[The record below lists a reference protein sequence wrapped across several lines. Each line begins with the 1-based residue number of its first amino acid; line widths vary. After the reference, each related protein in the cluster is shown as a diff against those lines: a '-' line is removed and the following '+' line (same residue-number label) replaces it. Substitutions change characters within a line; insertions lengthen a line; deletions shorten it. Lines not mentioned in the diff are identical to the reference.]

1 MIITTCTPQTHLAQ
15 IDLIETVFHPRM
27 RHRYPWLLSEG
38 NLAHRFVALDDEK
51 VIGALNYWTE
61 TVVIEGNAFSVASIG
76 AVATHLDYRHQG
88 IASKLLDAA
97 EKTMRQAKVDV
108 VVISGS
114 IDLYL
119 RYGAERLSSVL
130 TFEVPSVAQPITM
143 VPVET
148 AHIPALKVMY
158 DQNPYRFERSLK
170 QIQELIEATSVPSN
184 WMNTNICTVLD
195 HQSPIAYAVVTRR
208 PNKPGAW
215 IREFGGDPSVLPALA
230 DALTREL
237 GVSRVIVELI
247 HNDPLVPILQNK
259 GWPVVEEPMESTL
272 KVLDFEQLLTKLKPL
287 LIRRDPSMAHL
298 SVTQDGDN
306 ITFMFSGSGYTTTAR
321 QAQQL
326 LFGPWPSAL
335 GVDHPVLVKLKGIVP
350 IPWVYP
356 SNLNYQ

>member
-15 IDLIETVFHPRM
+15 LDLIETVFHLRM
-27 RHRYPWLLSEG
+27 RHRYPWLLSEN

-51 VIGALNYWTE
+51 VIGALNYWIDS
-61 TVVIEGNAFSVASIG
+61 VVIEGVVLSVASIG
-76 AVATHLDYRHQG
+76 AVATHPDFRHQG

-97 EKTMRQAKVDV
+97 EKTMRHEKVDV

-130 TFEVPSVAQPITM
+130 TFEVPRVAQPLTM

-148 AHIPALKVMY
+148 DHIPALKAMY

-170 QIQELIEATSVPSN
+170 QMQELIEATSVPSN
-184 WMNTNICTVLD
+184 WMNTNIYTILEN
-195 HQSPIAYAVVTRR
+195 QSPIAYAVVTRR

-215 IREFGGDPSVLPALA
+215 IREFGGDPNVLPALA
-230 DALTREL
+230 DALTLEF
-237 GVSRVIVELI
+237 GVSRVILELI
-247 HNDPLVPILQNK
+247 HNDPLVPFLQNK
-259 GWPVVEEPMESTL
+259 GWPFVEEPMESTL
-272 KVLDFEQLLTKLKPL
+272 KVLDFEQLLTKLKPI
-287 LIRRDPSMAHL
+287 LIRRDPSLVDL
-298 SVTQDGDN
+298 SVAQDGDSV
-306 ITFMFSGSGYTTTAR
+306 TFTMNGSGITTTAR
-321 QAQQL
+321 VAQQL
-326 LFGPWPSAL
+326 LFGPWQSAI
-335 GVDHPVLVKLKGIVP
+335 GADQPVLVKLKGIVP